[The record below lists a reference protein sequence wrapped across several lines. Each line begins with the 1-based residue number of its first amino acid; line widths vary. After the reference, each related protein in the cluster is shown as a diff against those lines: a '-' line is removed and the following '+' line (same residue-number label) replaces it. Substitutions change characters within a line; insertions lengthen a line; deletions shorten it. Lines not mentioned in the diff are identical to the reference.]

1 MSATTSLYG
10 DEGNDKFEKFINTG
24 DMNNS
29 ISIYGGA
36 GDDKIGGAED
46 FDGINIYGEEGNDVV
61 YGGANDNIT
70 SIT

>member
-1 MSATTSLYG
+1 
-10 DEGNDKFEKFINTG
+10 
-24 DMNNS
+24 MNNS

-61 YGGANDNIT
+61 YGGANDNMT
-70 SIT
+70 SITNVILGTGDDTYFGGSGGD